1 MDVWAIIV
9 NDIVNDND
17 SVIVNDV
24 VNNVLSMCS
33 DMLSRAI
40 PFGPAGCVS
49 PWSRDSMDI
58 CQIDLVVRL
67 PNSSPTTLC
76 LGSAEP
82 GKHFSLILILD

>member
-40 PFGPAGCVS
+40 PFGPAWCVS
-49 PWSRDSMDI
+49 PWTR
-58 CQIDLVVRL
+58 
-67 PNSSPTTLC
+67 
-76 LGSAEP
+76 
-82 GKHFSLILILD
+82 